1 MPLVVVYPAYLL
13 DDSGRSLWD
22 TFTWSMRQGFRFW
35 GSTFLVQA
43 RAMTAD
49 NAAGMIT
56 FYYIGIAFGRFLSG
70 LLANKLSSGKLI
82 QIGQGI
88 LLAAL
93 VLVILPLPA
102 PAAGV
107 GLFLIGAGNGPVFP
121 NMLHLTPETF
131 GKEISQSV
139 MGAQMA
145 VSYIGI
151 LLAPALFGLIA
162 QAISAALLPYYL
174 LVFYGAMTAGSF
186 LLKRA
191 S

>member
-1 MPLVVVYPAYLL
+1 MFLGSCGLECTC
-13 DDSGRSLWD
+13 GI
-22 TFTWSMRQGFRFW
+22 W

-43 RAMTAD
+43 RAMTPED
-49 NAAGMIT
+49 AAGMIT

-102 PAAGV
+102 PVAGV

-174 LVFYGAMTAGSF
+174 LVFYGAMMAGSF

>member
-1 MPLVVVYPAYLL
+1 
-13 DDSGRSLWD
+13 
-22 TFTWSMRQGFRFW
+22 
-35 GSTFLVQA
+35 
-43 RAMTAD
+43 
-49 NAAGMIT
+49 
-56 FYYIGIAFGRFLSG
+56 
-70 LLANKLSSGKLI
+70 
-82 QIGQGI
+82 
-88 LLAAL
+88 
-93 VLVILPLPA
+93 
-102 PAAGV
+102 
-107 GLFLIGAGNGPVFP
+107 
-121 NMLHLTPETF
+121 MLHLTPETF

-174 LVFYGAMTAGSF
+174 LVFYGAMMAGSF